1 MIIRVYAR
9 LLMKITMG
17 YRRQKKEHDEL
28 MILSSWDRDIGSE
41 CVKLPLLSCFP
52 SNASLRQVEDL
63 KAFVLSCTLDYTLFS
78 FLNVRARV
86 VMDVSYDLMS

>member
-1 MIIRVYAR
+1 
-9 LLMKITMG
+9 MKITMG

-52 SNASLRQVEDL
+52 SNASRSSFFSSPSPGRRLEGICSIMHAGLHSFFFPERQSEGGNGCKL
-63 KAFVLSCTLDYTLFS
+63 
-78 FLNVRARV
+78 
-86 VMDVSYDLMS
+86 